1 VRRITE
7 IKRTL
12 SGREA
17 RFACEVYSQ
26 TDDELVALF
35 RLPEPRDVHGVW
47 LPAGTITVGYFWRN
61 RPYNLYHWMDKK
73 GRTLAYYFNVGD
85 VRSWGPT
92 EFEWD
97 DLAVDIL
104 AAPSGRTQVL
114 DEDELPED
122 LLADRREYILA
133 ARDEVLRDLTALIE
147 NAEQRS
153 ASVLSATGARIR

>member
-1 VRRITE
+1 MRRITE

-12 SGREA
+12 AGREA
-17 RFACEVYSQ
+17 RFTCEVYSQ
-26 TDDELVALF
+26 TDDELIALF

-47 LPAGTITVGYFWRN
+47 LPAGTITVGYFWRK
-61 RPYNLYHWMDKK
+61 RPYNLYHWLDKK
-73 GRTLAYYFNVGD
+73 GRTLAYYFNIGD

-104 AAPSGRTQVL
+104 SSPSGRTQVL

-122 LLADRREYILA
+122 LATERKEYIFS
-133 ARDEVLRDLTALIE
+133 ARDEVLRDLTALVE
-147 NAEQRS
+147 TAERIS
-153 ASVLSATGARIR
+153 ALVLQAIR